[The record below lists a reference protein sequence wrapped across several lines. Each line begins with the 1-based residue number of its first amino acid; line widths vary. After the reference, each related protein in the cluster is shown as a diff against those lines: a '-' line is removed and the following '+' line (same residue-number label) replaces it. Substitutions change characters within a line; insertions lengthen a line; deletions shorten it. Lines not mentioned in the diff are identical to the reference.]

1 VSIPKVLTYPLIQF
15 SRIRK
20 LELIVILDAEMESD
34 PRIDVVLTV
43 AIFLF
48 YLFLVLYFILL
59 IYQ

>member
-1 VSIPKVLTYPLIQF
+1 
-15 SRIRK
+15 
-20 LELIVILDAEMESD
+20 MESD